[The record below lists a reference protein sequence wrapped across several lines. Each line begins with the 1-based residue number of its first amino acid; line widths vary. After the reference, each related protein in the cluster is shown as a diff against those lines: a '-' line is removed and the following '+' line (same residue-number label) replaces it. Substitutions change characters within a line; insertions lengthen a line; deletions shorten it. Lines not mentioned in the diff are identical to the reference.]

1 MLARQAFSLEE
12 AAGRDA
18 RGGVAAHA
26 AIQQRLAVMDITALS
41 MCMEH
46 HLPILVF
53 DVAAPDAVFHALRGD
68 RIGTIVTASPE
79 ASAAGGS

>member
-1 MLARQAFSLEE
+1 MVALSRLVIKRTSHGPGGRFTLSPVEPRGTRATLEIPIDPAFS
-12 AAGRDA
+12 
-18 RGGVAAHA
+18 
-26 AIQQRLAVMDITALS
+26 
-41 MCMEH
+41 
-46 HLPILVF
+46 ILVF